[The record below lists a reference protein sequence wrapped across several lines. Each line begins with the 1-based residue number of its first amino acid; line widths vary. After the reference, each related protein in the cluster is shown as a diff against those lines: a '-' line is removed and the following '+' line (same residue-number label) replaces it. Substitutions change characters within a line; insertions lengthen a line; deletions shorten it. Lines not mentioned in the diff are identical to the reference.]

1 MVQKTLSV
9 CMFLVLAI
17 CCASAGDAPKTQTRL
32 SAAEIVDRN
41 VAARGGLQAWR
52 AVHALSMRGKM
63 DVGGNQRSTLPVPG
77 RKGATAEMPPRRPTE
92 QVQLPFA
99 MDLQRPRKSRVEV
112 KFNGQTAVQVFD
124 GANGWK
130 LRPFLNR
137 RQVEPYTAE
146 ELKAT
151 ALQADL
157 DGPLVDYAA
166 KGTKVALEGTEKV
179 GETQAYKLNLTFKN
193 GQTQHLWV
201 DANTFLEVKI
211 EGAPRRLD
219 GKYHPVAVYYRDY
232 KTIEG
237 LVVPFVLETAVEGT
251 SQLEKIQIDSVE
263 VNPKLEDS
271 LFAKLQ

>member
-1 MVQKTLSV
+1 
-9 CMFLVLAI
+9 
-17 CCASAGDAPKTQTRL
+17 
-32 SAAEIVDRN
+32 
-41 VAARGGLQAWR
+41 
-52 AVHALSMRGKM
+52 
-63 DVGGNQRSTLPVPG
+63 
-77 RKGATAEMPPRRPTE
+77 
-92 QVQLPFA
+92 